1 MAGGVTIRMG
11 PVGEPPIWVGE
22 QPGRAGRARRA
33 NGRRIPA
40 AMGPLAALLG
50 DSPGMAA
57 LRERATRLLEH
68 PSDRG
73 RLPPLLIQGETG
85 VGKGLLARAL
95 HDGGPRAEHRFV
107 DVNCAAIPDTLLE
120 SELFGFERGAFTD
133 ARQPKA
139 GLFQA
144 AHHGT
149 LFLDEVA
156 LLPEGLQAKLLKV
169 LEDREVRRLGATR
182 SEPVDAWIVTAS
194 NADLAGAVRAR
205 RFREDLY
212 HRLAVVTLVL
222 PPLRERGPDVLR
234 LAEHFLARAC
244 VEYGLP
250 PKRLAPDALA
260 ALLQHSWPGN
270 VRELDQHDG
279 TGGLVGRCAG
289 RRRRDARAV
298 GRVRGRADRAR
309 ERSCRT
315 TPSTRHW
322 GPWSGLASSR
332 PSTRRT
338 GTSPGRHA
346 AWESPATPCATG
358 SPSMGSDPGAPGP
371 RPRPSPP
378 SLRRVSASPSRAA
391 IVPDAPASAVRWEQR
406 RVTLLRAVID
416 GPPLDDDRLYPS
428 RMIETLIEK
437 ARSFGGRVEDLGPTG
452 IVAVFGLEPVEDA
465 APRAAHAAVAIRR
478 AVERGRR
485 AEAPRITVRLG
496 IHVAPLL
503 VGYVGRDIRLEL
515 DGKRR
520 AWQTLEGL
528 VVRADP
534 DGTIVSDTAAPFLDR
549 RFALAPL
556 LAASPEEATPY
567 RLEGVERG
575 GLGSARRL
583 TVLAGRSHEL
593 EPARSLR
600 RRRRWPRAGRRHRGR
615 GRDREVAASP
625 RAPEEPPERAGRLV
639 RWAMPLRTGGA
650 VPYLPIVA
658 ILRRSMRIVEGDS
671 PVSIARKV
679 RAGLEELG
687 LEPEEWAPYLHHLL
701 GVKDGT
707 ERVGM
712 LSREALR
719 ARTVDALRQ
728 MCLRGSRQRPTV
740 FVCEDLQWVDDSSE
754 ECLASLIEASA
765 GASVLSLLTYRPG
778 YRPPWMDKS

>member
-22 QPGRAGRARRA
+22 QPARAGRARRA
-33 NGRRIPA
+33 NGRRIPTP
-40 AMGPLAALLG
+40 MGPLAALLG

-144 AHHGT
+144 ADRGT

-250 PKRLAPDALA
+250 PKRLAPDAVA

-270 VRELDQHDG
+270 VRELIN
-279 TGGLVGRCAG
+279 TMERVALLVEAPVVAAEMLELSAAPEAAPSARETVVPDHPL
-289 RRRRDARAV
+289 DAR
-298 GRVRGRADRAR
+298 
-309 ERSCRT
+309 
-315 TPSTRHW
+315 W
-322 GPWSGLASSR
+322 GPWSGPASSR

-358 SPSMGSDPGAPGP
+358 SPSMGSDPAGPGP

-378 SLRRVSASPSRAA
+378 RRAESPVAPSRASSRPGRA
-391 IVPDAPASAVRWEQR
+391 GLGGPLGAASRDSPARGDRRAAARRRPTVPEPHDRDAHREGPELRRPGGGPRPHRYRGGVR
-406 RVTLLRAVID
+406 
-416 GPPLDDDRLYPS
+416 
-428 RMIETLIEK
+428 
-437 ARSFGGRVEDLGPTG
+437 
-452 IVAVFGLEPVEDA
+452 
-465 APRAAHAAVAIRR
+465 PRAR
-478 AVERGRR
+478 RGRR
-485 AEAPRITVRLG
+485 APRRPRG
-496 IHVAPLL
+496 
-503 VGYVGRDIRLEL
+503 GRDPEGGGARAA
-515 DGKRR
+515 RR
-520 AWQTLEGL
+520 G
-528 VVRADP
+528 
-534 DGTIVSDTAAPFLDR
+534 AAHHGPAGHPR
-549 RFALAPL
+549 G
-556 LAASPEEATPY
+556 ATPG
-567 RLEGVERG
+567 RVRG
-575 GLGSARRL
+575 PG
-583 TVLAGRSHEL
+583 H
-593 EPARSLR
+593 PA
-600 RRRRWPRAGRRHRGR
+600 RAGRQAPRLADAGGSRRPGR
-615 GRDREVAASP
+615 SGRDHRLGHGRALPRPSVRA
-625 RAPEEPPERAGRLV
+625 RAPARGAAGGR
-639 RWAMPLRTGGA
+639 RPRTG
-650 VPYLPIVA
+650 
-658 ILRRSMRIVEGDS
+658 
-671 PVSIARKV
+671 
-679 RAGLEELG
+679 
-687 LEPEEWAPYLHHLL
+687 
-701 GVKDGT
+701 
-707 ERVGM
+707 
-712 LSREALR
+712 SRESSVA
-719 ARTVDALRQ
+719 
-728 MCLRGSRQRPTV
+728 GSDRP
-740 FVCEDLQWVDDSSE
+740 
-754 ECLASLIEASA
+754 AA
-765 GASVLSLLTYRPG
+765 
-778 YRPPWMDKS
+778 